1 MTPDVPISH
10 PPGDWGQGDLCRATS
25 LENYHG
31 WRCGEESR
39 PSGRDLTTLSAV
51 LEERI
56 ENNRIPA
63 KLYRPTGAQGI
74 LLLGHGGAKSKDS
87 DRFVSLSRLY
97 AESTGLA
104 VVCIDAVDHGER
116 ISLGAGAGLPVEWHS
131 RSVGNMVSDWDKTAR
146 ALSWI
151 GPAVA
156 YVGFSMGAIF
166 GVPTVGALASIKA
179 AVFVVGGV
187 PAGGGI
193 QDPPL
198 RPLLL
203 KAASKLGQ
211 SQVLMVNTTQD
222 EIFPVEGVHE
232 LFDAIPGSNKRL
244 MFWEGKHDDWPPEA
258 IDHTIAF
265 INSHVG

>member
-1 MTPDVPISH
+1 
-10 PPGDWGQGDLCRATS
+10 
-25 LENYHG
+25 
-31 WRCGEESR
+31 
-39 PSGRDLTTLSAV
+39 V

-56 ENNRIPA
+56 ENDSIPA
-63 KLYRPTGAQGI
+63 KLYRPTDAQGI

-87 DRFVSLSRLY
+87 ERFVGLSRLY
-97 AESTGLA
+97 AEGTGLA

-131 RSVGNMVSDWDKTAR
+131 RSVANMVSDWDKTAR

-151 GPAVA
+151 GPEVA

-166 GVPTVGALASIKA
+166 GVPTVAALASIKA

-193 QDPPL
+193 EDPPL

-203 KAASKLGQ
+203 KAASKLGR

-244 MFWEGKHDDWPPEA
+244 MFWKAHMTIGRRRRSTTRSPSSTPTSDDGLLRPAWADPSQLGCASGADGGGCPKVPTC
-258 IDHTIAF
+258 IR
-265 INSHVG
+265 

>member
-1 MTPDVPISH
+1 VSGNVVRE
-10 PPGDWGQGDLCRATS
+10 PPPVAWRGEQIDPAALDLI
-25 LENYHG
+25 
-31 WRCGEESR
+31 
-39 PSGRDLTTLSAV
+39 TLPAV

-56 ENNRIPA
+56 EINGIPA

-97 AESTGLA
+97 AGSTGLA
-104 VVCIDAVDHGER
+104 VVCIDAIDHGER
-116 ISLGAGAGLPVEWHS
+116 MPLVAGPGLPVEWHS
-131 RSVGNMVSDWDKTAR
+131 KAVGQMVSDWDKTAR

-151 GPAVA
+151 GPPVA
-156 YVGFSMGAIF
+156 YIDFSMGAIF
-166 GVPTVGALASIKA
+166 GVPTVGALASVKA
-179 AVFVVGGV
+179 AVFVVGGL

-203 KAASKLGQ
+203 NAASKLGQ
-211 SQVLMVNTTQD
+211 PQVLMANTTQD
-222 EIFPVEGVHE
+222 EIFPVDGVHE
-232 LFDAIPGSNKRL
+232 LFDAIPGPNKRL
-244 MFWEGKHDDWPPEA
+244 MFWEGKHDDWPPDL

-265 INSHVG
+265 INSHVEQWSRGGSVD